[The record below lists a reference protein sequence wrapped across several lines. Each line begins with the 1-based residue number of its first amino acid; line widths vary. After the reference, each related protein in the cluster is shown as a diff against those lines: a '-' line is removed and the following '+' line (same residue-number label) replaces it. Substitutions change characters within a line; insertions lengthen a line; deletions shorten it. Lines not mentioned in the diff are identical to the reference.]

1 MVKMALKIA
10 ANRMAVLA
18 VAGALAACGK
28 PDGASTDASG
38 AASGAS
44 SAAVAVKPSLSVQ
57 LVRPQRQDWPLT
69 LSAHGAIAPWQE
81 AIIGAEV
88 SGLRL
93 TDVLANV
100 GDVVR
105 RGQLLA
111 SLRADS
117 LQADLAASRAS
128 AAEAQA
134 LLQEARANAERAR
147 ALRQSDAVSA
157 QEAQRAFTSEQT
169 ALARVAVLQ
178 AQVVSNELRLAQ
190 SRILAPDD
198 GVISARQATA
208 GTMVQPGQELFRL
221 IRQSRLEW
229 RAEVAAAD
237 VARLKP
243 GLVVSIKAPGTT
255 AVQGRVR
262 SVAPTVDA
270 VTRNGLVY
278 VDLPV
283 SATQSAGVRPGM
295 FASGSFELSRAS
307 ALTVPQSAVLLRD
320 GFSLV
325 FAVKGGKVSQTKVQ
339 IGRRQGDRIEVLQGI
354 TPETDLVASGVGFL
368 VDGETVR
375 VVPAAKP

>member
-1 MVKMALKIA
+1 MVKMAVKIA
-10 ANRMAVLA
+10 ANRMVMLA
-18 VAGALAACGK
+18 VVCALVACGK
-28 PDGASTDASG
+28 SEDTSTTGA
-38 AASGAS
+38 AASGA
-44 SAAVAVKPSLSVQ
+44 AVKPSLSVQ
-57 LVRPQRQDWPLT
+57 LVRPLKQDWPLT
-69 LSAHGAIAPWQE
+69 LTAHGAIAPWQE
-81 AIIGAEV
+81 AVIGAEV

-93 TDVLANV
+93 MDVLVNV
-100 GDVVR
+100 GDGVR
-105 RGQLLA
+105 KGQLLA

-128 AAEAQA
+128 VAEAQA
-134 LLQEARANAERAR
+134 LLQEAQANAERAR
-147 ALRQSDAVSA
+147 SLRQSDAVSA
-157 QEAQRAFTSEQT
+157 QEAQRALTGEQT
-169 ALARVAVLQ
+169 AQARVDALK
-178 AQVVSNELRLAQ
+178 AQVASNELRLAQ

-198 GVISARQATA
+198 GIISARLATA

-237 VARLKP
+237 VARLTP
-243 GLVVSIKAPGTT
+243 GLLVSLKAPGTA

-283 SATQSAGVRPGM
+283 AATQSAGVRPGM
-295 FASGSFELSRAS
+295 FASGTFELSRAS
-307 ALTVPQSAVLLRD
+307 ALTVPQGAVLLRD

-325 FAVKGGKVSQTKVQ
+325 FAVKDGKVRQTKVQ

-375 VVPAAKP
+375 VVPATKP

>member
-1 MVKMALKIA
+1 MVKMAVKIA
-10 ANRMAVLA
+10 ANRMVMLA
-18 VAGALAACGK
+18 VVCALAACGK
-28 PDGASTDASG
+28 SEDTSTTGA
-38 AASGAS
+38 AASGA
-44 SAAVAVKPSLSVQ
+44 AVKPSLSVQ
-57 LVRPQRQDWPLT
+57 LVRPLKQDWPLT
-69 LSAHGAIAPWQE
+69 LTAHGAIAPWQE
-81 AIIGAEV
+81 AVIGAEV

-93 TDVLANV
+93 MDVLVNV
-100 GDVVR
+100 GDGVR
-105 RGQLLA
+105 KGQLLA

-128 AAEAQA
+128 VAEAQA
-134 LLQEARANAERAR
+134 LLQEAQANAERAR
-147 ALRQSDAVSA
+147 SLRQSDAVSA
-157 QEAQRAFTSEQT
+157 QEAQRALTGEQT
-169 ALARVAVLQ
+169 AQARVDALK
-178 AQVVSNELRLAQ
+178 AQVASNELRLAQ

-198 GVISARQATA
+198 GIISARLATA

-237 VARLKP
+237 VARLTP
-243 GLVVSIKAPGTT
+243 GLLVSLKAPGTA

-283 SATQSAGVRPGM
+283 AATQSAGVRPGM
-295 FASGSFELSRAS
+295 FASGTFELSRAS
-307 ALTVPQSAVLLRD
+307 ALTVPQGAVLLRD

-325 FAVKGGKVSQTKVQ
+325 FAVKDGKVRQTKVQ
-339 IGRRQGDRIEVLQGI
+339 IGRRQGDRIEVPQGI

-375 VVPAAKP
+375 VVPATKP